1 MKKRFRKLLAAASC
15 LALTGFMAACS
26 GGSKSADNSAAE
38 TQQVAEEVQQTPFEA
53 AAEIVKDLPKDDDA
67 MTQAQRM
74 EFLDKAK
81 PLCEETNG
89 KPAEIEVAPGVEI
102 KLSNVKFEDW
112 RPGDNSIKVVVKAD
126 FDKSVADC
134 RVLCLD
140 NENKVVFNNMLSSS
154 TDTNHQLVSG
164 WVAPDNASKWGSVK
178 RFVLVSS
185 EVGDPL
191 KTGDVYNP

>member
-38 TQQVAEEVQQTPFEA
+38 TQQAAEEVQQTPFEA

-89 KPAEIEVAPGVEI
+89 KPAEI
-102 KLSNVKFEDW
+102 
-112 RPGDNSIKVVVKAD
+112 
-126 FDKSVADC
+126 VADC
-134 RVLCLD
+134 CVLCLD